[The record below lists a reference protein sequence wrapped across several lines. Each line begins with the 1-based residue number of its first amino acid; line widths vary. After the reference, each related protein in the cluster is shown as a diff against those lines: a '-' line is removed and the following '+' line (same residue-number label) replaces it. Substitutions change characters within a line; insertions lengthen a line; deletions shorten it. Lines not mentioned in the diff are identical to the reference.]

1 MQTLRNRP
9 PLRRS
14 GVLWLRAED
23 IEPNPVQ
30 PRRRFDDLLA
40 NRSEIHAI
48 LKRGAERARDE
59 AAPRMAEI
67 RRLVGTDI
75 YSA

>member
-1 MQTLRNRP
+1 MKNQLAFSFYELLER
-9 PLRRS
+9 
-14 GVLWLRAED
+14 VFDE
-23 IEPNPVQ
+23 
-30 PRRRFDDLLA
+30 PRRRFEELMA
-40 NRSEIHAI
+40 NRAEIHAI